1 MYFIG
6 VYLYGHFISA
16 RYLLEV
22 TVTCM
27 LCRFYLLLF
36 LHLMQKLAIG
46 FTWMS
51 LAFSKNTVYIFTELN
66 SWITLVSLKLHS
78 I

>member
-1 MYFIG
+1 
-6 VYLYGHFISA
+6 
-16 RYLLEV
+16 
-22 TVTCM
+22 M

-36 LHLMQKLAIG
+36 LHLMQKLAMG

-51 LAFSKNTVYIFTELN
+51 LAFSKNIVDIFTELN
-66 SWITLVSLKLHS
+66 SWVTLVSLKLHS